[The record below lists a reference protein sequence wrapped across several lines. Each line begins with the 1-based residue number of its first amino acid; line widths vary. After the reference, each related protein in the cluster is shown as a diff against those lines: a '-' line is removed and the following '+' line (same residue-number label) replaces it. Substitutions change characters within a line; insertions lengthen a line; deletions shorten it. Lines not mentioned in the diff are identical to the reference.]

1 MREHLFQLPD
11 NATSSL
17 QAQVREMLVSAILDG
32 HLPPGRALPSC
43 RKLATQLGIA
53 RNTVVLAYQHL
64 VDEGYLISRERSGFY
79 VDPGILEGRLSA
91 STQDAHAPPVDRA
104 AVSAFAPAWRA
115 RLQVEATALAS
126 PNRPSDWQRYD
137 YPFVYGQID
146 PALFPIA
153 EWRECCREAL
163 SVRAIRQWAH
173 DHIDTDDP
181 DLVEQLQTRVLPRRG
196 VWAKP
201 EQILVTLGAQ
211 QALYLLAA
219 LLMGDRDTVGIENP
233 GYADARNILQMHAG
247 KLVPIPVDSQ
257 GLRVSASLRGCD
269 YLYVTPSHQCPTTVT
284 MPLTRRRALLDSAR
298 EHDFIII
305 EDDYEAENNY
315 AGPPTPALKSL
326 DADGRVIYVGSLSKT
341 LAPGLRL
348 GFMVGPEELVR
359 EARALRRFM
368 LRHPPSNNERSLALF
383 LSRGH
388 HDALVRRLSHAFR
401 ERCQV
406 MGEALRRHLPQASYV
421 PTVGGTSYWVQGP
434 DNLNVAGLLPEARR
448 EGVLVEPGD
457 VFFAAPE
464 QHQNYFR
471 LGFSAIPTQAI
482 EPGIVRLAAL
492 LRRCT

>member
-43 RKLATQLGIA
+43 RKLAVQLGIA

-64 VDEGYLISRERSGFY
+64 VDEGYLTSRERSGFY
-79 VDPGILEGRLSA
+79 VDPEILEGRLAPSEESA
-91 STQDAHAPPVDRA
+91 EPAQTPPGASAHAPQ
-104 AVSAFAPAWRA
+104 WHA
-115 RLQVEATALAS
+115 RLQVHATALPS
-126 PNRPSDWQRYD
+126 PERPSDWQRYK

-163 SVRAIRQWAH
+163 SVQAIRQWAH

-196 VWAKP
+196 VWARP
-201 EQILVTLGAQ
+201 QQILVTLGAQ

-219 LLMGDRDTVGIENP
+219 LLMGRRDTVGIEEP
-233 GYADARNILQMHAG
+233 GYADARNILKLHAG
-247 KLVPIPVDSQ
+247 NLVPLPVDSE
-257 GLRVSASLRGCD
+257 GLQVSDALHQCD
-269 YLYVTPSHQCPTTVT
+269 YVYVTPSHQCPTTVT
-284 MPLTRRRALLDSAR
+284 MPLARRRALLDAAR
-298 EHDFIII
+298 EQDFVVI
-305 EDDYEAENNY
+305 EDDYEAETNY

-348 GFMVGPEELVR
+348 GFMVGPEDLVR

-406 MGEALRRHLPQASYV
+406 MGDALRRHLPQATHV
-421 PTVGGTSYWVQGP
+421 PTLGGTSYWVRGP
-434 DNLNVAGLLPEARR
+434 ASLNVRELLPEARR
-448 EGVLVEPGD
+448 EGVLIEPGD
-457 VFFAAPE
+457 VFFAEPAH
-464 QHQNYFR
+464 HQNFFR
-471 LGFSAIPTQAI
+471 LGFSAIPTESI
-482 EPGIVRLAAL
+482 EPGISRLATL
-492 LRRCT
+492 LKRCT